1 MISQKPIAGMN
12 GGKDGGTHG
21 SMARPINPAIV
32 LSTIGLALAAIAL
45 AAPQG
50 KALEIT
56 PITGTIRTAVHPP
69 TEGVEPRPTSTKD
82 GRKRYQPPKVGGPA
96 TTKGT
101 GTR

>member
-1 MISQKPIAGMN
+1 MISQKPVAGMN
-12 GGKDGGTHG
+12 GGKDAGVSG
-21 SMARPINPAIV
+21 SMPRPINPALV

-45 AAPQG
+45 TTPQG

-56 PITGTIRTAVHPP
+56 PITGPIRTAVHPP
-69 TEGVEPRPTSTKD
+69 KKD
-82 GRKRYQPPKVGGPA
+82 GRKRFTYQPPNVGGPA

>member
-1 MISQKPIAGMN
+1 
-12 GGKDGGTHG
+12 
-21 SMARPINPAIV
+21 
-32 LSTIGLALAAIAL
+32 LALAAIAL